1 MDFIGYLKKL
11 DSEDW
16 NKQVTERWTV
26 KDVTA
31 HMVGW
36 ERKDVEEIRRIW
48 ETKSPPWWKN
58 NPNYDEFNA
67 KWVEFYKKYTPEE
80 LIAEWEMWQNKVEEE
95 IGRIGHEKVKAR
107 PDLFGWLLQDGGEYP
122 LNKGG
127 NHYDHHLK
135 QIKQVL
141 RK

>member
-67 KWVEFYKKYTPEE
+67 KWVEFYKKYTPVTISNGICWS
-80 LIAEWEMWQNKVEEE
+80 LDNKYMYY
-95 IGRIGHEKVKAR
+95 IDTPTH
-107 PDLFGWLLQDGGEYP
+107 
-122 LNKGG
+122 
-127 NHYDHHLK
+127 
-135 QIKQVL
+135 QVL
-141 RK
+141 IFA

>member
-48 ETKSPPWWKN
+48 EKKSP
-58 NPNYDEFNA
+58 
-67 KWVEFYKKYTPEE
+67 PEE

-107 PDLFGWLLQDGGEYP
+107 PDLFGWLLQDGGEYT